1 METAIEVKQM
11 SFSYGRQTILQEVN
25 VGFGA
30 RKFSV
35 LLGTNGSGKS
45 TLFKSITGVLPGYR
59 GEVYVKGLPM
69 AKLTHKQKAGLI
81 GFLPQFY
88 QTVFPF
94 TVEDILL
101 TGRAAFSG
109 FSPTAKDY
117 AMVEQVLTELGL
129 EGLRKKRFPQLSGG
143 EQQMVMIGRLLMQD
157 PEIIILDEPT
167 NHLDVY
173 YQHFLM
179 NKLKT
184 FVEQGRTV
192 IAIMHNPTLAYQFA
206 DDIFFMLDKTV
217 MPAGNGAEP
226 DLQLLKAVYNT
237 NFLHVRHDGL
247 KIVLA
252 AGEMMAGPDSRPS
265 DRKTYFVS

>member
-1 METAIEVKQM
+1 MELAIEIKQLN
-11 SFSYGRQTILQEVN
+11 FSYGKQTILENVN
-25 VGFGA
+25 AGFGT
-30 RKFSV
+30 RRFSV

-45 TLFKSITGVLPGYR
+45 TLFKSITGILSGYK
-59 GEVYVKGLPM
+59 GVVEVKGCPIDQ
-69 AKLTHKQKAGLI
+69 LTYKQKARQI

-94 TVEDILL
+94 TVEDMLL

-109 FSPTAKDY
+109 FAPTEKDRV
-117 AMVEQVLTELGL
+117 MVAEVLAELGL

-143 EQQMVMIGRLLMQD
+143 EQQMVMIGRLLMQH

-179 NKLKT
+179 NKLKA
-184 FVEQGRTV
+184 FVADGRTV

-206 DDIFFMLDKTV
+206 DDFFFMLNKTV
-217 MPAGNGAEP
+217 VPAANAAVPEL
-226 DLQLLKAVYNT
+226 DMLKAVYNT
-237 NFLHVRHDGL
+237 NFLHIPHDDL
-247 KIVLA
+247 PIVLPV
-252 AGEMMAGPDSRPS
+252 G
-265 DRKTYFVS
+265 DRYC

>member
-1 METAIEVKQM
+1 MELAIEIKNM

-25 VGFGA
+25 AGFGA
-30 RKFSV
+30 RRFSV

-45 TLFKSITGVLPGYR
+45 TLFKSITGILSGYK
-59 GEVYVKGLPM
+59 GEVHVKGRLISQ
-69 AKLTHKQKAGLI
+69 LTYKERARQI

-109 FSPTAKDY
+109 FSPTGEDRAL
-117 AMVEQVLTELGL
+117 AEQVLAELGL
-129 EGLRKKRFPQLSGG
+129 EALRKKHFPQLSGG

-179 NKLKT
+179 SKLKA
-184 FVEQGRTV
+184 FVAEGRTV

-206 DDIFFMLDKTV
+206 DDFFFMLNNTV
-217 MPAGNGAEP
+217 VPAVSTDMPEL
-226 DLQLLKAVYNT
+226 DMLKAVYNT
-237 NFLHVRHDGL
+237 SFLNIRHDGL
-247 KIVLA
+247 KIVLPVG
-252 AGEMMAGPDSRPS
+252 AGGS
-265 DRKTYFVS
+265 

>member
-1 METAIEVKQM
+1 MELAIEVKQLNV
-11 SFSYGRQTILQEVN
+11 SYGKQAILRDVN
-25 VGFGA
+25 VGFGE
-30 RKFSV
+30 RRFSV

-45 TLFKSITGVLPGYR
+45 TLFKAMTGLLSGYR
-59 GEVYVKGLPM
+59 GTVLVKGKHIGELSHQHK
-69 AKLTHKQKAGLI
+69 AKQI

-109 FSPTAKDY
+109 FSPHRKDK
-117 AMVEQVLTELGL
+117 VLVGEVLAELGL
-129 EGLRKKRFPQLSGG
+129 ERLRNKLFPQLSGG

-173 YQHFLM
+173 YQQFLM
-179 NKLKT
+179 NKLKA
-184 FVEQGRTV
+184 FVGEGRTV

-206 DDIFFMLDKTV
+206 DDFYFMLDKQV
-217 MPAGNGAEP
+217 VPACQEAVPEL
-226 DLQLLKAVYNT
+226 DMLKAVFST
-237 NFLHVRHDGL
+237 DFLHIPHEEW
-247 KIVLA
+247 KIVLPV
-252 AGEMMAGPDSRPS
+252 GEGVLR
-265 DRKTYFVS
+265 